1 MAGKKSF
8 ESNAVFIELIL
19 SILFFSLAA
28 AICVRIFVGA
38 NQISNRSI
46 NVGNAV
52 IEAENFA
59 ECFKGTNGDI
69 EEVVLMNDA
78 EVVDGR
84 LIMYYDA
91 DWNKC
96 DGDLAQFVLEMSPI
110 SEGSVNYADI
120 TVKDMNDNMLFDITA
135 ALLKEVS

>member
-28 AICVRIFVGA
+28 AVCVRIFVGA

-52 IEAENFA
+52 IAAENFA
-59 ECFKGTNGDI
+59 ECFKGTDGDI
-69 EEVVLMNDA
+69 EEVALMNGA
-78 EVVDGR
+78 EVAEGT

-91 DWNKC
+91 DWNEC
-96 DGDLAQFVLEMSPI
+96 DSELAQFVLEMSPVD
-110 SEGSVNYADI
+110 SDGVKYSDI
-120 TVKDMNDNMLFDITA
+120 TVKDMNDDVLFDITVS
-135 ALLKEVS
+135 LLKEVS